1 MDDKRRVL
9 GDDWP
14 YNEDPVRNPQGTN
27 GSAGHERGV
36 VEKVG
41 KCDNLQP
48 HSAKTVQV
56 KGDHYKKYPIQP
68 YEYNQRNGLRY
79 CEGNVV
85 KYVTRHRDKG
95 GKDDILKAIHYLQLL
110 LEEEYK

>member
-1 MDDKRRVL
+1 MTNEEK
-9 GDDWP
+9 GWP
-14 YNEDPVRNPQGTN
+14 YENANYEGLPQKTHVHRIVTGTQN
-27 GSAGHERGV
+27 VDTDKQAER
-36 VEKVG
+36 
-41 KCDNLQP
+41 P
-48 HSAKTVQV
+48 ARTVQV

-110 LEEEYK
+110 LEEEYNK